1 MPAAEGPGELEQL
14 LEEQAGLLLVAAR
27 IDSEQA
33 RFVQVDIF
41 DWVPDRRYDV
51 VFFGCGEPAVQ
62 PDGQTTS
69 VLVPVAD

>member
-14 LEEQAGLLLVAAR
+14 LEEQADLLLAAAR

-33 RFVQVDIF
+33 RFVQADIF

-51 VFFGCGEPAVQ
+51 VFFGFWGAGSPA
-62 PDGQTTS
+62 
-69 VLVPVAD
+69 